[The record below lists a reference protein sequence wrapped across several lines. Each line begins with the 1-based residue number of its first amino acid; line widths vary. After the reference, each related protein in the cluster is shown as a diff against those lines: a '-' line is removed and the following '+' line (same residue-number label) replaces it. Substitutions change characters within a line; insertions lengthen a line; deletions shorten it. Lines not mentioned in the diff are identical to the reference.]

1 MRAVIFV
8 WSECPTLPVEIKS
21 DDLVICA
28 DVGLK
33 VAERFGVRPSVVIG
47 DFDSYPEGKF
57 YNGEKIVLPVEKDD
71 TDTHFAV
78 RYALGRGCEKIVIV
92 GGVGGAREDHTFANI
107 ATLRYIYAHGATGYI
122 VTDRAR
128 IDYLENGVLRI
139 EPDEKSVNVTVFP
152 LTDTATV
159 TERGLKYGAEKTVFR
174 ADVPLWA
181 SNSTLPNTEAT
192 VEVHEGKVIVFR
204 IK

>member
-8 WSECPTLPVEIKS
+8 WSECPTLPVVIKS
-21 DDLVICA
+21 DVLVICA

-57 YNGEKIVLPVEKDD
+57 YDGEMIVLPVEKDD

-107 ATLRYIYAHGATGYI
+107 ATLRYIYAH
-122 VTDRAR
+122 
-128 IDYLENGVLRI
+128 
-139 EPDEKSVNVTVFP
+139 
-152 LTDTATV
+152 
-159 TERGLKYGAEKTVFR
+159 
-174 ADVPLWA
+174 
-181 SNSTLPNTEAT
+181 
-192 VEVHEGKVIVFR
+192 
-204 IK
+204 